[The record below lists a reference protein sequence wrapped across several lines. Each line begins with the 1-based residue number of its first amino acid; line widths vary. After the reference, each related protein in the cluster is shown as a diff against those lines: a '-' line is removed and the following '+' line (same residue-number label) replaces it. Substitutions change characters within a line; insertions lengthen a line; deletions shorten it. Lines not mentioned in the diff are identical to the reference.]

1 MLKNLER
8 VHLTFINTYHCNSI
22 VKATTVVRSREY
34 NSKLSIR
41 KKVITI
47 LYNLCE
53 KRRKKDNITIYKFRN
68 LFSEKE
74 TSTLCSR
81 LACWALQM
89 GSISFVLETQRP
101 FQVQTCKRL
110 HGGPFIHQTLTSLLD
125 QIKSRADQRVE
136 HQ

>member
-47 LYNLCE
+47 LYNLLSIT
-53 KRRKKDNITIYKFRN
+53 DGINIVFIRN
-68 LFSEKE
+68 SATFS
-74 TSTLCSR
+74 
-81 LACWALQM
+81 
-89 GSISFVLETQRP
+89 
-101 FQVQTCKRL
+101 
-110 HGGPFIHQTLTSLLD
+110 GPN
-125 QIKSRADQRVE
+125 V
-136 HQ
+136 